1 MPTRSSRSSAAVAFF
16 FFSSLAIAVCDETA
30 EAESDNALACDD
42 TVFLQAGTK
51 LLLRPMSLDIVSS
64 HNSQQSHSDLTIADD
79 LVGPA
84 VVALLVFAIA
94 ILCLS
99 LLLRRA
105 KKHETPVAEVAR
117 TVGCYFMAVDNIVFT
132 VVIPSSFD
140 LLRDLGGTAVASG
153 MMVGVFKLG
162 HAIGATLYFVLAKR
176 HAEIWRNRS
185 RSIMMTCAMVNTAAM
200 ALYVLVGAVAGRG
213 SVHVDARRRMIYVL
227 MLSRVLSGCAAGV
240 RSMLQRAH
248 VARLTPLGEKP
259 LQQGRL
265 IFSSVVGT
273 GFGPLLASAADIL
286 GAYFGSSAGRYDSV
300 VMVSFMLVVSQ
311 PIAALCLEPL
321 VAAQDELSLDELPSG
336 PVLDDEES
344 KRRRSVMFFCLS
356 FSLCRCVITSGLEV
370 ASAMIL
376 EVQMGWPRE
385 YLGVIGVSFLAIIPV
400 RHLCTKLGWSAESV
414 IRSLLGVALCGI
426 IFLFPLPWLAAGS
439 HTSHPALLS
448 GGVLLLGDTLVSGGF
463 FLSDGLAQG
472 ILMQHLLPRSVS
484 FLNVNTVNLA
494 SVILMD
500 GFGRSI
506 GPPLARLQVSHGG
519 QSRYAF
525 QQLIIALGAF
535 ALAVVGFMP
544 RTAAAAGS
552 PWERQDKA
560 RSERGSLRRHTLD
573 LPAEAGRPGSFA
585 SSSDPSPRG
594 PHALPGALSPIQYR
608 HAAAV
613 T

>member
-1 MPTRSSRSSAAVAFF
+1 MPIRSSCNSAVAAF
-16 FFSSLAIAVCDETA
+16 FFSSLAIAVRDEA
-30 EAESDNALACDD
+30 AAAESDDALACDD
-42 TVFLQAGTK
+42 TVLLQAGTK

-64 HNSQQSHSDLTIADD
+64 PELQQSRSASAFADD

-84 VVALLVFAIA
+84 VVALLVFAVA

-99 LLLRRA
+99 LLLRTA
-105 KKHETPVAEVAR
+105 KKHDNPVAEVAR

-140 LLRDLGGTAVASG
+140 LLQDLGGTAVASG
-153 MMVGVFKLG
+153 AMVGVFKLG

-185 RSIMMTCAMVNTAAM
+185 RSIMMTCAMVNTTAM

-213 SVHVDARRRMIYVL
+213 PAHADARVRMIYVL
-227 MLSRVLSGCAAGV
+227 MFSRVLSGCAAGV

-248 VARLTPLGEKP
+248 VARLTPLREKP

-286 GAYFGSSAGRYDSV
+286 GDYFGSSAGQYDSI
-300 VMVSFMLVVSQ
+300 VMVSLVLIVSQ

-336 PVLDDEES
+336 PVLDDDES

-385 YLGVIGVSFLAIIPV
+385 YLGVIGVSFLAIIPG

-426 IFLFPLPWLAAGS
+426 VFLFPLPWVAAGS
-439 HTSHPALLS
+439 HTPHTALLS
-448 GGVLLLGDTLVSGGF
+448 GGVLLLGDTLVSCGF

-506 GPPLARLQVSHGG
+506 GPPLARLQLSHGG
-519 QSRYAF
+519 QSAYAL
-525 QQLIIALGAF
+525 QQLIIALGAS

-544 RTAAAAGS
+544 RTAAAMGS
-552 PWERQDKA
+552 MWERQDVGAK
-560 RSERGSLRRHTLD
+560 R
-573 LPAEAGRPGSFA
+573 AGVPSA
-585 SSSDPSPRG
+585 S
-594 PHALPGALSPIQYR
+594 HA
-608 HAAAV
+608 
-613 T
+613 